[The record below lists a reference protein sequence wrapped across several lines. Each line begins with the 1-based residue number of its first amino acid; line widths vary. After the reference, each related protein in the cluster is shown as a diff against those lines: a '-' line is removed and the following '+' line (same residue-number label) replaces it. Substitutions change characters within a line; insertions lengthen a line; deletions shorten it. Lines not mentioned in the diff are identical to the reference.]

1 MGAMKDL
8 LITIHGGGDDA
19 VAAVQRIGEDWR
31 LQLEAAAGEVEKLR
45 SRLRLADA
53 ALRSES
59 PTLTDAERASMT
71 RAIETLEGVEYMEA
85 FRTEN
90 DATAAATLR
99 GLLDR
104 TK

>member
-1 MGAMKDL
+1 MTMGYMKELD
-8 LITIHGGGDDA
+8 IRIRNGGDDA

-31 LQLEAAAGEVEKLR
+31 LQLEAAAGEVE
-45 SRLRLADA
+45 RLR
-53 ALRSES
+53 
-59 PTLTDAERASMT
+59 LTDAERASMT

-99 GLLDR
+99 SLLDR
-104 TK
+104 TRDGGK

>member
-1 MGAMKDL
+1 MGYMKELD
-8 LITIHGGGDDA
+8 IRIRNGGDDA

-31 LQLEAAAGEVEKLR
+31 LQLEAAAGEVE
-45 SRLRLADA
+45 RLR
-53 ALRSES
+53 
-59 PTLTDAERASMT
+59 LTDAERASMT

-99 GLLDR
+99 SLLDR
-104 TK
+104 TRDGGK